1 MIAGRGARRTLHV
14 FAQVHVQLSP
24 DRGRCSKRWTAAGTR
39 RAENNATG
47 NPCAADREWLFAL
60 RILVVRGRPLAIA
73 PESKAQAARICLGQA
88 LSALWERVGLAHPS
102 AHNPSRRYPRV
113 SVPEGGSV
121 GPGDPVPEFVSR
133 TPRTS
138 RERNARVALFQST
151 CAVAM
156 SDAVRAARHGS

>member
-39 RAENNATG
+39 RAEDNATG

-60 RILVVRGRPLAIA
+60 RILVVRGRPLAMA
-73 PESKAQAARICLGQA
+73 PESKAQAAPICLGQA
-88 LSALWERVGLAHPS
+88 LSALWERVGLARPS

-113 SVPEGGSV
+113 SVPEGGS
-121 GPGDPVPEFVSR
+121 DR
-133 TPRTS
+133 TR
-138 RERNARVALFQST
+138 
-151 CAVAM
+151 
-156 SDAVRAARHGS
+156 